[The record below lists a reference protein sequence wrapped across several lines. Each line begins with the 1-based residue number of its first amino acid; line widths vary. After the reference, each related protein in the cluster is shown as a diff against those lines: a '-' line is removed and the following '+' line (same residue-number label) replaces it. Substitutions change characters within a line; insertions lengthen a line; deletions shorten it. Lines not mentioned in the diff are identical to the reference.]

1 MDSVVERLIVA
12 VGAQVDPASTRAA
25 LSWYGSLASAAAAA
39 GVAVAGL
46 AIATARDIDVQADAA
61 RTMGATIEQY
71 TALAYAADLSGV
83 STERMGASMR
93 SLQMKIAA
101 VGAGS
106 AEARKEFADLG
117 IAVDGTEKAI
127 DVLPQLADALK
138 DLPDGERLGAQ
149 MRLLGEGGAQ
159 MSALLEG
166 GSEGIERLT
175 DRAERLGG
183 VIGTELA
190 EDSGRLM
197 DSLGDLQVVAR
208 GMSRQLVADV
218 IPALADSSEQ
228 MVELLIASDGFARVA
243 VDRAA
248 RAAGIGLDF
257 LATPAGKAAGA
268 LTAVG
273 AAIGLV
279 QGAPGMLTALGRIS
293 PGAASAASSLG
304 ALAVRAGPT
313 ALALAGVA
321 LVIDDL
327 VVGAQGG
334 DSAILGLAESMGVGE
349 EAAYALASAG
359 DLVSS
364 AWESIPA
371 VMEGAG
377 AAIRALGNAIPS
389 LQPLLDLIPDL
400 GVGGALTKL
409 GDIFGG
415 AASGFDKLGRF
426 AAGDQSVELSGA
438 GVSLGTGILA
448 APLEALSLALTAS
461 AAAGRAEQGGQDV
474 GSAMLASV
482 SGDERGQIGQALS
495 GYAALGREVG
505 PSPAYYVGE
514 QIGGAL
520 RERMGGPVQVQ
531 VDVSGAMDAR
541 SVAAQAGRETERGV
555 YDALQAVADQ

>member
-12 VGAQVDPASTRAA
+12 VGAQVDTASTRAA

-39 GVAVAGL
+39 GLAVAGL
-46 AIATARDIDVQADAA
+46 AVATARDIDVQADAA

-83 STERMGASMR
+83 STERLGASMR
-93 SLQMKIAA
+93 SLQMRIAA
-101 VGAGS
+101 VAAGS
-106 AEARKEFADLG
+106 AEAKRDFAGLG
-117 IAVDGTEKAI
+117 IDITGSERAV

-138 DLPDGERLGAQ
+138 DLPDGERLGIQ

-159 MSALLEG
+159 MSDLLSG

-175 DRAERLGG
+175 ERAERLGA
-183 VIGTELA
+183 VIDTETA
-190 EDSGRLM
+190 EASARLM
-197 DSLGDLQVVAR
+197 DSIGDLGVVAR
-208 GMSRQLVADV
+208 GLSRQLVADV
-218 IPALADSSEQ
+218 IPALADSTEQ
-228 MVELLIASDGFARVA
+228 MVELLVASDGFASVA

-349 EAAYALASAG
+349 EAAYALAGAG
-359 DLVSS
+359 DVVSS
-364 AWESIPA
+364 AWAAIPA
-371 VMEGAG
+371 ILDGAG
-377 AAIRALGNAIPS
+377 AAIRALGEAVPS
-389 LQPLLDLIPDL
+389 IQPLLDLVPEL
-400 GVGGALTKL
+400 GVGGALEWLGTQFADATEGYRKL
-409 GDIFGG
+409 
-415 AASGFDKLGRF
+415 ARF
-426 AAGDQSVELSGA
+426 AAGDESVQLSG
-438 GVSLGTGILA
+438 TGADVGRGLLA
-448 APLEALSLALTAS
+448 APIEAAALGATSL
-461 AAAGRAEQGGQDV
+461 AAAGRAEARGEDV
-474 GSAMLASV
+474 GTAILGALADRGE
-482 SGDERGQIGQALS
+482 GDVGQALS
-495 GYAALGREVG
+495 GYAALSREVG
-505 PSPAYYVGE
+505 PSPAWWVGE
-514 QIGGAL
+514 QIGGTL
-520 RERMGGPVQVQ
+520 RDRMGGGVQVQ
-531 VDVSGAMDAR
+531 VAVSGADAR
-541 SVAAQAGRETERGV
+541 AVAAQAGRETERGV

>member
-1 MDSVVERLIVA
+1 
-12 VGAQVDPASTRAA
+12 
-25 LSWYGSLASAAAAA
+25 
-39 GVAVAGL
+39 
-46 AIATARDIDVQADAA
+46 
-61 RTMGATIEQY
+61 MGATIEQY

-93 SLQMKIAA
+93 SLQMRIAA

-106 AEARKEFADLG
+106 AEARKEFDDLG
-117 IAVDGTEKAI
+117 IAVTGTEKAI

-138 DLPDGERLGAQ
+138 DLPDGERLGIQ

-159 MSALLEG
+159 MSDLLSG
-166 GSEGIERLT
+166 GSEGIEALT
-175 DRAERLGG
+175 ARAERLGA
-183 VIGTELA
+183 VIDTDLA
-190 EDSGRLM
+190 ESSGRLM
-197 DSLGDLQVVAR
+197 DALGDVGVVAR
-208 GMSRQLVADV
+208 GMSRELLAEV
-218 IPALADSSEQ
+218 IPALADSTEQ
-228 MVELLIASDGFARVA
+228 MVELLAASDGFASVA

-279 QGAPGMLTALGRIS
+279 QGAPGMVSALGRVS

-304 ALAVRAGPT
+304 ALALRAGPA
-313 ALALAGVA
+313 ALAIGAVV
-321 LVIDDL
+321 LVVDDL
-327 VVGAQGG
+327 IVGAQGG

-349 EAAYALASAG
+349 EAAYALAGAG
-359 DLVSS
+359 DVVSA
-364 AWESIPA
+364 AWEAIPA
-371 VMEGAG
+371 VLDGAG
-377 AAIRALGNAIPS
+377 VAIRALGNAIPS
-389 LQPLLDLIPDL
+389 IQPLIDLIPEF

-426 AAGDQSVELSGA
+426 AAGSEDVELSGA
-438 GVSLGTGILA
+438 GVSLGTGLLA
-448 APLEALSLALTAS
+448 APIEAISIAAVAS
-461 AAAGRAEQGGQDV
+461 AAAGRADLRGEDV
-474 GSAMLASV
+474 NAAMLGSFA
-482 SGDERGQIGQALS
+482 GDERGQVGQALS

-520 RERMGGPVQVQ
+520 RERMAPVQVQ
-531 VDVSGAMDAR
+531 VDVSGADAR
-541 SVAAQAGRETERGV
+541 AVAAQAGRETERGV